1 LSCAPAWWIEDGAL
15 EHSESQAIRYAITA
29 ETERRRKADS
39 VSKTA
44 VSIFAH
50 KREKKRRASG
60 ENRKMKRRGRGK
72 VSPRTKE
79 KKEST

>member
-1 LSCAPAWWIEDGAL
+1 L

-44 VSIFAH
+44 VSILAH
-50 KREKKRRASG
+50 QREKDELVGRIERWKEEEDYKSENKGERKRTH
-60 ENRKMKRRGRGK
+60 EHL
-72 VSPRTKE
+72 
-79 KKEST
+79 